1 MVARQKLGLQWQSKG
16 EEQKKSEQPVQAQA
30 WATRVS
36 PPEAAAQ
43 GKTQVGRPRVIDQA
57 TTERIQV
64 RIDREL
70 VEALRLQA
78 SREKLSISQLVEKV
92 VKEWKLKK

>member
-1 MVARQKLGLQWQSKG
+1 MVARQKLGVQWQSRG
-16 EEQKKSEQPVQAQA
+16 EEQKKGEEPVQAKA

-36 PPEAAAQ
+36 PAEVAAKGRLPA
-43 GKTQVGRPRVIDQA
+43 GRPRVIDQE

-70 VEALRLQA
+70 VEALRLHA
-78 SREKLSISQLVEKV
+78 SREKLSISQLVERV
-92 VKEWKLKK
+92 VREWKLKK

>member
-1 MVARQKLGLQWQSKG
+1 MARQKLGLQWQSKG
-16 EEQKKSEQPVQAQA
+16 EEQKKGEHPAQAQA
-30 WATRVS
+30 WATKAPQSGAS
-36 PPEAAAQ
+36 PKERL
-43 GKTQVGRPRVIDQA
+43 QVGRPRVINME

-70 VEALRLQA
+70 VETLRLRA

-92 VKEWKLKK
+92 VREWSVKQ

>member
-1 MVARQKLGLQWQSKG
+1 MVARQKLGIQWQSKG
-16 EEQKKSEQPVQAQA
+16 EEQKKSEEPVQAKA
-30 WATRVS
+30 WATRTS
-36 PPEAAAQ
+36 PAGSVAM
-43 GKTQVGRPRVIDQA
+43 GKLPAGRPRVIDME

-92 VKEWKLKK
+92 VREWKLNK